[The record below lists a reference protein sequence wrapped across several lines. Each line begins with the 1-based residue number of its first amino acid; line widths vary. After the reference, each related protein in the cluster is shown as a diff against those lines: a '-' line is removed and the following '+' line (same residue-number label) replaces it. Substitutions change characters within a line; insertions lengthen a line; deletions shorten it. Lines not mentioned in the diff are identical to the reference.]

1 MLLTD
6 AASDDPVP
14 APRQGAVVRIFR
26 LERLVIAVGLLVALG
41 LVALALVDA
50 VVSPSGALRVA
61 AAATLR
67 PVGTPSSFV
76 ADAQRGRILVVS
88 ASGPV
93 VVALESDAAVR
104 PAAVALAQ
112 AVTSAEQLIGP
123 VDPSSI
129 YAGAKA
135 AELADFQTI
144 GAEAHGAESSGTA
157 GARSAVLADLE
168 LSLNELAAVSLAR

>member
-135 AELADFQTI
+135 AELADFQAI

-157 GARSAVLADLE
+157 GARSAALADLE